1 VSGIVAPE
9 GWTVTPQ
16 GLFRKFE
23 FDDFGRAFA
32 FMTRVAAAA
41 EAADHHP
48 DWSNSWNV
56 VRISLIS
63 HDVGSITDRD
73 LGLAETINTLV

>member
-1 VSGIVAPE
+1 MFAPDGWVS
-9 GWTVTPQ
+9 TPQ

-23 FDDFGRAFA
+23 FADFAQAFA
-32 FMTRVAAAA
+32 FMTRVAELA
-41 EAADHHP
+41 EQAQHHP

-63 HDVGSITDRD
+63 HDVGEITIRD
-73 LGLAETINTLV
+73 TSLAEKINALV

>member
-1 VSGIVAPE
+1 MLAPDGWVA
-9 GWTVTPQ
+9 TPQ

-23 FDDFGRAFA
+23 FVDFAGAFA
-32 FMTRVAAAA
+32 FMTKVAAAA
-41 EAADHHP
+41 EEADHHP

-73 LGLAETINTLV
+73 VRLAETINTLV

>member
-1 VSGIVAPE
+1 MSGIVAPE
-9 GWTVTPQ
+9 GWTATPQ

-23 FDDFGRAFA
+23 FADFAGAFA
-32 FMTRVAAAA
+32 FMTKVAQAA

-63 HDVGSITDRD
+63 HDIGSITDRD
-73 LGLAETINTLV
+73 LRLAETINTLV

>member
-1 VSGIVAPE
+1 MFTPSGWI
-9 GWTVTPQ
+9 TTPQ

-23 FDDFGRAFA
+23 FANFADAFA
-32 FMTRVAAAA
+32 FMARVAEAA
-41 EAADHHP
+41 EKADHHP

-63 HDVGSITDRD
+63 HDVGEITLSDVS
-73 LGLAETINTLV
+73 LAETINTLV

>member
-1 VSGIVAPE
+1 MIAPE
-9 GWTVTPQ
+9 GWVATPQ

-23 FDDFGRAFA
+23 FPGFAEAFA
-32 FMTRVAAAA
+32 FMTRVAELA
-41 EAADHHP
+41 ERADHHP

-63 HDVGSITDRD
+63 HDVGEITIRD
-73 LGLAETINTLV
+73 TSLAEQINTLV

>member
-1 VSGIVAPE
+1 MIGLLAPD
-9 GWTVTPQ
+9 GWTATPQ

-23 FDDFGRAFA
+23 FADFAHAFA
-32 FMTRVAAAA
+32 FMTRVAQAA
-41 EAADHHP
+41 EEADHHP

-63 HDVGSITDRD
+63 HDVGEITERD
-73 LGLAETINTLV
+73 VRLAETINTLV

>member
-1 VSGIVAPE
+1 MFAPDGWVA
-9 GWTVTPQ
+9 TPQ

-23 FDDFGRAFA
+23 FEHFADAFA
-32 FMTRVAAAA
+32 FMTRVAEAA
-41 EAADHHP
+41 ERANHHP

-63 HDVGSITDRD
+63 HDVGEITLRD
-73 LGLAETINTLV
+73 ASLAETINSLV

>member
-1 VSGIVAPE
+1 MFTAN
-9 GWTVTPQ
+9 GWTSTPQ

-23 FDDFGRAFA
+23 FANFVEAFS
-32 FMTRVAAAA
+32 FMTAVAQAA
-41 EAADHHP
+41 EKADHHP

-63 HDVGSITDRD
+63 HDVGEITLRD
-73 LGLAETINTLV
+73 VSLAEVINSLV

>member
-1 VSGIVAPE
+1 MFTAN
-9 GWTVTPQ
+9 GWTSTPQ

-23 FDDFGRAFA
+23 FANFVEAFS
-32 FMTRVAAAA
+32 FMTAVAQAA
-41 EAADHHP
+41 EKADHHP

-63 HDVGSITDRD
+63 HDVGEITLRD
-73 LGLAETINTLV
+73 VLLAEVINSLV

>member
-1 VSGIVAPE
+1 MNTIDAPE
-9 GWTVTPQ
+9 GWTATPQ

-23 FDDFGRAFA
+23 FADFAGAFA
-32 FMTRVAAAA
+32 FMTKVAEAA

-56 VRISLIS
+56 VRISLVS
-63 HDVGSITDRD
+63 HDVGAITERD
-73 LGLAETINTLV
+73 HRLAGIINTLV

>member
-1 VSGIVAPE
+1 MITPH
-9 GWTVTPQ
+9 GWTSTPQ

-23 FDDFGRAFA
+23 FANFADAFA
-32 FMTRVAAAA
+32 FMNRVADAA
-41 EAADHHP
+41 EKADHHP

-63 HDVGSITDRD
+63 HDVGEITLRD
-73 LGLAETINTLV
+73 VSLAEVINSLV

>member
-1 VSGIVAPE
+1 MFAPDGWVS
-9 GWTVTPQ
+9 TPQ

-23 FDDFGRAFA
+23 FADFAAAFA
-32 FMTRVAAAA
+32 FMTRVAELA
-41 EAADHHP
+41 EQAQHHP

-63 HDVGSITDRD
+63 HDVGEITIRD
-73 LGLAETINTLV
+73 TSLAEKINALV

>member
-1 VSGIVAPE
+1 MIAPNGWVA
-9 GWTVTPQ
+9 TPQ

-23 FDDFGRAFA
+23 FANFVEAFA
-32 FMTRVAAAA
+32 FMTRVADAA
-41 EAADHHP
+41 EKANHHP

-63 HDVGSITDRD
+63 HDVGEITIRD
-73 LGLAETINTLV
+73 SSLAEVINTLV

>member
-1 VSGIVAPE
+1 MFTVN
-9 GWTVTPQ
+9 GWTSTPQ

-23 FDDFGRAFA
+23 FANFVEAFS
-32 FMTRVAAAA
+32 FMTAVAQAAQK
-41 EAADHHP
+41 ADHHP

-63 HDVGSITDRD
+63 HDVGEITLRD
-73 LGLAETINTLV
+73 VSLAEVINSLV